1 MQTAFHKL
9 IRDRIPEIIR
19 ADGYTCDIET
29 MDEAEYQQALRQK
42 LVEESCEVATA
53 SEQDLLS
60 ELADLHEVI
69 EALMGSYNIS
79 SSTVK
84 AVQEQRRT
92 ERGGFQQRLRLLY
105 MTSPDDATNTF
116 Q

>member
-1 MQTAFHKL
+1 MQTAYHKL

-19 ADGYTCDIET
+19 ADGYSCDIET
-29 MDEAEYQQALRQK
+29 MDEHEYRQALRQK

-53 SEQDLLS
+53 SEQELVS

-69 EALMGSYNIS
+69 DALMSSYNIS
-79 SSTVK
+79 PTTVQ
-84 AVQEQRRT
+84 ATQEQRRT
-92 ERGGFQQRLRLLY
+92 ERGGFQQRLRLLR
-105 MTSPDDATNTF
+105 TTPPENATNP